1 MKILSIGLALPLL
14 ALLAC
19 KKNHPEPVAEAVN
32 INYPAAYVVNGESNS
47 ISVIDLSKNEV
58 SATLELGMTSGGHHM
73 RIASTSAV
81 SKMWPHHIY
90 LSPDKSKI
98 SIAFPNMDLSGGHEG
113 GMDGMKGAIGIYDA
127 VSGMEHYSIELPSM
141 NHNATYSPDG
151 KEIWT
156 SQMMEMGTV
165 QVYDAITYTLKKT
178 ISVGAMPAEV
188 TFSHD
193 GSTVFVAN
201 GMDSTV
207 TAIDPVSK
215 SVKATIK
222 VGANPVGAWV
232 SADNNVYVDN
242 EKGQSISII
251 NVPAL
256 SVTGTISLGFMP
268 GYVTYLTHMGTAEL
282 WVTDPENGKVHWWVK
297 DAMGWMHGGAFV
309 SGAGAHAI
317 AINSSGTTA
326 YVTNQLAASV
336 SVINV
341 MDHSKI
347 KEITVGKKP
356 NGIII
361 K

>member
-1 MKILSIGLALPLL
+1 MKYISWGLTIPVMVF
-14 ALLAC
+14 LAC
-19 KKNHPEPVAEAVN
+19 SKKHPEPETSRAN
-32 INYPAAYVVNGESNS
+32 INYTAAFVVNGESNS

-58 SATLELGMTSGGHHM
+58 SATLELGMVSGGHNM
-73 RIASTSAV
+73 RVVSTAAV
-81 SKMWPHHIY
+81 SKMWPHHIS

-98 SIAFPNMDLSGGHEG
+98 SIAFPNMDLSGGHSG
-113 GMDGMKGAIGIYDA
+113 GMTGMKGAVGIYDA
-127 VSGMEHYSIELPSM
+127 VSGMEQYSFELPVM

-156 SQMMEMGTV
+156 SQMKEMGTV
-165 QVYDAITYTLKKT
+165 QVYDAITYSLKNT

-193 GSTVFVAN
+193 GSTAFVAN

-207 TAIDPVSK
+207 TVLDPVSK

-232 SADNNVYVDN
+232 GSDNNMYVDN
-242 EKGQSISII
+242 EEGHSISII
-251 NVPAL
+251 NVATL
-256 SVTGTISLGFMP
+256 SVTSTISLGFMP
-268 GYVTYLTHMGTAEL
+268 GYATYLTHMGTAEL
-282 WVTDPENGKVHWWVK
+282 WVTDPENGKVHWWTK
-297 DAMGWMHGGAFV
+297 DAMGWMHGGAFE

-336 SVINV
+336 SVIDV
-341 MDHSKI
+341 MNHSKI
-347 KEITVGKKP
+347 KEIPVGKKP